1 MILHH
6 EASITKLTV
15 LHNGEGQT
23 EVKKSELETKCK
35 SVAAAEVKDGNEDV
49 ADTAVSPDIGDIE
62 NNHPDE
68 DEMDDELEMDPSLL
82 ESEDD
87 AHRPEFRFNT
97 SGEQRNV
104 IQGSS
109 FMIFLVDLVGAE
121 SKNTCSYKKFF
132 CAALLTFVNL

>member
-35 SVAAAEVKDGNEDV
+35 NVAAAEVKDGNEDV
-49 ADTAVSPDIGDIE
+49 AHSAVSPDIGDIE

-97 SGEQRNV
+97 SGEQCNV
-104 IQGSS
+104 NQGSS
-109 FMIFLVDLVGAE
+109 FMIFFGR
-121 SKNTCSYKKFF
+121 CR
-132 CAALLTFVNL
+132 

>member
-97 SGEQRNV
+97 SGEQCNV